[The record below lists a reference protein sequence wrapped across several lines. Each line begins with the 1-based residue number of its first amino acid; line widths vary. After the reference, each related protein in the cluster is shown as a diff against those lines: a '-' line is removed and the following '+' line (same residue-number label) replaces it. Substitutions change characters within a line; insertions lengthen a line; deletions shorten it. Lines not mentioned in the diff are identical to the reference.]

1 MLKANREMAFAR
13 FHRRRPVLTERPFQ
27 NFVAAFIERL
37 HLTIDGIE
45 QLMANV
51 NI

>member
-13 FHRRRPVLTERPFQ
+13 FHRRRPALTERLFQ

-37 HLTIDGIE
+37 NVIE